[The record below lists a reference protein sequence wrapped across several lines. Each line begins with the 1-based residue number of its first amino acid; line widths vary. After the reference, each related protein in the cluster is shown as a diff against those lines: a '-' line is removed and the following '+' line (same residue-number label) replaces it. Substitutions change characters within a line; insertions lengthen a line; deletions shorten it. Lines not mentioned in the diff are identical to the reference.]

1 MKAKL
6 HSLIIVII
14 PAPIDKNFSYLSS
27 QYLAFYS
34 AKSITVEP
42 LIRIRPRRGQKITSR
57 KDKT

>member
-27 QYLAFYS
+27 QTVLNFLQCKVYYS
-34 AKSITVEP
+34 GASD
-42 LIRIRPRRGQKITSR
+42 
-57 KDKT
+57 KDPPEKRTQYK